1 MKMNHAAR
9 TIAAAC
15 KTAAILVPALT
26 FLVACGQKGPLYLP
40 GHSKDTPWP
49 VRPDGASTNPS
60 ATGNP
65 SPAGGTGGGS
75 TAATSAGDSGTA
87 NGSKSDDNTPADT
100 GGSSA
105 GGSGSPADAN
115 SSKAGSGSQDKP

>member
-15 KTAAILVPALT
+15 KAAAILVPALT

-49 VRPDGASTNPS
+49 VRPDGASANPS
-60 ATGNP
+60 AAGNP
-65 SPAGGTGGGS
+65 SPAGDTGGG
-75 TAATSAGDSGTA
+75 TAASGASDSGTA
-87 NGSKSDDNTPADT
+87 NGSKSGDSTPAEA
-100 GGSSA
+100 GGGSA
-105 GGSGSPADAN
+105 GGSGNPADAN
-115 SSKAGSGSQDKP
+115 SSKAGTGSQDKP